1 MNRMDRMLAIVMAL
15 QQRAETSQSLADKL
29 EVSKR
34 TILRDIQSL
43 SEIGVPITALSGPG
57 GGYRLMDGYRLP
69 PLQLDTGEAMAL
81 LLAVNGMSKYS
92 DSPFQQARWTVL
104 DKIRAILPDPM
115 LNQLSI
121 LLQYVE
127 MEVPERHYTAPYL
140 GSIMDYIT
148 QAKWLRA
155 LYRSERYQ
163 RYIDMK
169 PLRVYA
175 AHGFWYCE
183 AYSVLHREKRTFR
196 VDRFADIVE
205 LDDPLIDVN
214 GECSDRTSD
223 IKPPIRIRAT
233 FTYKGALIA
242 EQDPHIGQLVRQK
255 NDAEW
260 EIEFDCPYS
269 EWEWAVRFFF
279 QIGLDAEVV
288 EPPKLRQE
296 LKHLASLLVARYES

>member
-34 TILRDIQSL
+34 TVLRDIQSL

-81 LLAVNGMSKYS
+81 LLAVDGMSKYS

-115 LNQLSI
+115 LNQLST

-127 MEVPERHYTAPYL
+127 MEVPERHYSTPYL
-140 GSIMDYIT
+140 SSIMEYIT
-148 QAKWLRA
+148 QDKWLRA
-155 LYRSERYQ
+155 LYRSESYQ
-163 RYIDMK
+163 RYVDMK

-183 AYSVLHREKRTFR
+183 AYSVLHGEKRTFR
-196 VDRFADIVE
+196 VDRFVEMVE
-205 LDDPLIDVN
+205 LDNPMIDVSSHSEN
-214 GECSDRTSD
+214 TTDFE
-223 IKPPIRIRAT
+223 PPIRIIAT
-233 FTYKGALIA
+233 FTYRGALIA
-242 EQDPHIGQLVRQK
+242 EQDPHIGQLIRQK
-255 NDAEW
+255 NDDEW

-269 EWEWAVRFFF
+269 EWKWAIQFFF
-279 QIGLDAEVV
+279 RIGLDAEVI
-288 EPPKLRQE
+288 EPHKLRQE
-296 LKHLASLLVARYES
+296 LKELASSLVTRYE